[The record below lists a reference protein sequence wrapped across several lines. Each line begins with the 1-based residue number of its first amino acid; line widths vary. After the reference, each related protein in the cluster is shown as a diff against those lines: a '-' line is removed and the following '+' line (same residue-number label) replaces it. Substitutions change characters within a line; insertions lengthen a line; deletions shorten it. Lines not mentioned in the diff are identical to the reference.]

1 MIKHHV
7 LASGTVCRALVLL
20 SAICFLPALA
30 IAEETTP
37 VTPTTRTITDSG
49 GRKIEVTIIG
59 TSATGIK
66 AKRTSDGKDFTL
78 ELAKLSADDQA
89 FVGALKPTLSENPET
104 EKKTLRVLYAIPP
117 DAALVGDYYNVKALI
132 EMGYDVTLTAEVI
145 PAGAWPV
152 KALRGGRLAGDT
164 TGDSCYTPTK
174 KTLTTRTI
182 AAKDIKPEGYDV
194 LFLAM
199 DQRRP
204 GILPKVLRDWKLQ
217 FVKDNKP
224 VTNRNRSFYKN
235 QTNGAKSESNFVFER
250 DGVIEYDDGLR
261 SGHDPKQGDE
271 DLRYDSDITKKLMR
285 ALKTRMEPKP

>member
-1 MIKHHV
+1 MKNHV
-7 LASGTVCRALVLL
+7 PAAGIVRRALVIL
-20 SAICFLPALA
+20 SAICSLPALA
-30 IAEETTP
+30 IAEDTSP
-37 VTPTTRTITDSG
+37 ITPTARTITDTS
-49 GRKIEVTIIG
+49 GRKIAVTIVEK
-59 TSATGIK
+59 SATAIK
-66 AKRTSDGKDFTL
+66 AKRTSDGKEFTV
-78 ELAKLSADDQA
+78 ELVKLSADDQA
-89 FVGALKPTLSENPET
+89 FVGALKPAPSENPET

-132 EMGYDVTLTAEVI
+132 EMGYDVTLTAEEI

-182 AAKDIKPEGYDV
+182 AAKDIKPERYDV

-204 GILPKVLRDWKLQ
+204 GILPKVFRDWKLQ

-224 VTNRNRSFYKN
+224 VTNRNRSFYKT
-235 QTNGAKSESNFVFER
+235 QTNSAKSESNFVFER
-250 DGVIEYDDGLR
+250 DGVIEYDDGLK
-261 SGHDPKQGDE
+261 SGRAPKQGDE
-271 DLRYDSDITKKLMR
+271 DLIYDPDITKKLMR

>member
-1 MIKHHV
+1 MKNHHA
-7 LASGTVCRALVLL
+7 LPGGTVRRALVIL

-30 IAEETTP
+30 IAEEPTP

-59 TSATGIK
+59 KSATGIK
-66 AKRTSDGKDFTL
+66 AKRTSDGKEFSV

-89 FVGALKPTLSENPET
+89 FVGGLKPTLSGTPET

-117 DAALVGDYYNVKALI
+117 DAAMVGDYYNVKALTD
-132 EMGYDVTLTAEVI
+132 MGYDVTLTAEQI

-182 AAKDIKPEGYDV
+182 AAKDIKPEDYDV
-194 LFLAM
+194 LFLGM

-204 GILPKVLRDWKLQ
+204 GILPKIFGGWKIQ
-217 FVKDNKP
+217 FVKSNKP
-224 VTNRNRSFYKN
+224 VANRNQSFYKS
-235 QTNGAKSESNFVFER
+235 QTSSAKSESNFVYER
-250 DGVIEYDDGLR
+250 DGVIEYDDSLE
-261 SGHDPKQGDE
+261 SGRLPKQGDE
-271 DLRYDSDITKKLMR
+271 DLRYDSSITKKLMR
-285 ALKTRMEPKP
+285 ELKSRMEAKP